1 MSAPFENPPDPFD
14 DLLAAPR
21 AARAARVV
29 EVLRQK
35 VLAETNRVLRRRRRV
50 RQFAR
55 AAGLAACVALAL
67 FGMRRLI
74 TPTPPTPSG
83 VAERSS
89 SPNARATFS
98 DSDLSPAVLE
108 WRALDSPNRQAE
120 LFRRAGD
127 RYLAEGEDLQAAL
140 RCYGNA
146 LDAGSADDQ
155 KPAASDSWLLMAIKD
170 ARQKENRDVPNGL

>member
-1 MSAPFENPPDPFD
+1 MSPPFDDPPDPFD

-21 AARAARVV
+21 AARDV

-67 FGMRRLI
+67 FGARWLI
-74 TPTPPTPSG
+74 APAPPVPSA
-83 VAERSS
+83 VAERP
-89 SPNARATFS
+89 SPPESRPTLA
-98 DSDLSPAVLE
+98 DPDLSPVALE
-108 WRALDSPNRQAE
+108 WRAFDSPGRQAE
-120 LFRRAGD
+120 LFRQAGD
-127 RYLAEGEDLQAAL
+127 RYLAAGEDLQAAL

-146 LDAGSADDQ
+146 LDAGSEDDQ

-170 ARQKENRDVPNGL
+170 ARQKENRDVPNGM